1 MGHLG
6 VLRGNMKKVLLI
18 VGAAIIGLILPLV
31 PLFIIAANVVDFDSP
46 DDVKVEKIHAYI
58 LQNYEPKDDYFGL
71 DIWQPPLYTIVR
83 GGGDCEDLAM
93 LEWVLLR
100 FSGVDA
106 SFVYGKLNGDGHI
119 WVEYEGRILESTG
132 LTPSIPEPGKALEVL
147 IYQPIFHIGGSH

>member
-1 MGHLG
+1 
-6 VLRGNMKKVLLI
+6 MKKIIL
-18 VGAAIIGLILPLV
+18 IIGLSLVALTLAILPFLI
-31 PLFIIAANVVDFDSP
+31 LAANIVDFSDS

-58 LQNYEPKDDYFGL
+58 LQNYEAKDEFWGL
-71 DIWQPPLYTIVR
+71 DIWQHPYFTMIR